1 MEISASCVDQVML
14 KTINSSSRYTVVQGG
29 TPVPTYINSVPGYMS
44 VGDVRFNT
52 NMQRLEVYDG
62 QMWIEINTGYASV
75 GLTPDA
81 EMALDWAIT
90 KRNEELALEHL
101 AKSNTTIAD
110 LINQKKELDDKI
122 KMVQILMKEETKVGT
137 N

>member
-1 MEISASCVDQVML
+1 MI
-14 KTINSSSRYTVVQGG
+14 KTVNGTGRYIMVNGG
-29 TPVPTYINSVPGYMS
+29 FPATTYINTSSGFMN

-62 QMWIEINTGYASV
+62 NMWIELGTSHASV

-81 EMALDWAIT
+81 ENALDWAIK
-90 KRNEELALEHL
+90 KRNEEYMLEQK
-101 AKSNTTIAD
+101 AKDNPAIAD
-110 LINQKKELDDKI
+110 LLNQRKKIDE
-122 KMVQILMKEETKVGT
+122 QIQVIEILTKDNKVGT

>member
-1 MEISASCVDQVML
+1 M
-14 KTINSSSRYTVVQGG
+14 N
-29 TPVPTYINSVPGYMS
+29 
-44 VGDVRFNT
+44 VGDVRYNT
-52 NMQRLEVYDG
+52 QMQRLEVYDG
-62 QMWIEINTGYASV
+62 QMWLEINTSHASI

-81 EMALDWAIT
+81 EIALDWAT
-90 KRNEELALEHL
+90 KKRNEELALEQL
-101 AKSNTTIAD
+101 AKSNSTIAD

>member
-1 MEISASCVDQVML
+1 MIKTVNGTGRYVM
-14 KTINSSSRYTVVQGG
+14 VQGG
-29 TPVPTYINSVPGYMS
+29 FPATTYINTSSGFMN

-62 QMWIEINTGYASV
+62 NMWVELNTSHASV

-81 EMALDWAIT
+81 EIAIDWA
-90 KRNEELALEHL
+90 KRKLNEELALEQK
-101 AKSNTTIAD
+101 AKDNPAIAD
-110 LINQKKELDDKI
+110 LLKQRNTIDEQI
-122 KMVQILMKEETKVGT
+122 KVIEILTKDTKVGT

>member
-1 MEISASCVDQVML
+1 MIRTVSSAGRYVM
-14 KTINSSSRYTVVQGG
+14 VQGG
-29 TPVPTYINSVPGYMS
+29 FPSTTYINTSSGYMN

-52 NMQRLEVYDG
+52 NIQMLEVYDG
-62 QMWIEINTGYASV
+62 NRWVELNTSHANV

-81 EMALDWAIT
+81 ERALDWANRKIA
-90 KRNEELALEHL
+90 EEAELDRLA
-101 AKSNTTIAD
+101 ASNATIAD
-110 LINQKKELDDKI
+110 LVDQKKELDDKI

>member
-1 MEISASCVDQVML
+1 MV
-14 KTINSSSRYTVVQGG
+14 NGG
-29 TPVPTYINSVPGYMS
+29 MPATTYINTGSGYMN

-52 NMQRLEVYDG
+52 NTQILEVYDG
-62 QMWIEINTGYASV
+62 NRWVELHTSHASV

-81 EMALDWAIT
+81 ESALDWAL
-90 KRNEELALEHL
+90 KRMREDLELEYL
-101 AKSNTTIAD
+101 AKSNPTIAD
-110 LINQKKELDDKI
+110 LLNQKKELDDKI

>member
-1 MEISASCVDQVML
+1 MEISASRVDQVML
-14 KTINSSSRYTVVQGG
+14 RTVSGAGRYMMVSGGMPAHTYINSSS
-29 TPVPTYINSVPGYMS
+29 GYMN
-44 VGDVRFNT
+44 VGDVRYNVQ
-52 NMQRLEVYDG
+52 MQRLEVYDG
-62 QMWIEINTGYASV
+62 QMWLEINAGHASV

-81 EMALDWAIT
+81 EMAIDWAT
-90 KRNEELALEHL
+90 KKRNEELELLAL
-101 AKSNTTIAD
+101 ARSNTTIAD

>member
-1 MEISASCVDQVML
+1 MIKTVNGSGRYVM
-14 KTINSSSRYTVVQGG
+14 VQGG
-29 TPVPTYINSVPGYMS
+29 FPATTYINTSSGYMN

-52 NMQRLEVYDG
+52 SMQMLEVYDG
-62 QMWIEINTGYASV
+62 NRWVEMNTSHASV

-81 EMALDWAIT
+81 ESALDWALR
-90 KRNEELALEHL
+90 KMREDLELEYL
-101 AKSNTTIAD
+101 AKSNPTIAD

-122 KMVQILMKEETKVGT
+122 KMVQTLIKEEVKA

>member
-1 MEISASCVDQVML
+1 MI
-14 KTINSSSRYTVVQGG
+14 KTINGSGRYMMVNGGFPATTYMNTSS
-29 TPVPTYINSVPGYMS
+29 GYMN

-62 QMWIEINTGYASV
+62 NMWIELSTSHASV

-81 EMALDWAIT
+81 ENAIDWAI
-90 KRNEELALEHL
+90 KKQREDRELEEL
-101 AKSNTTIAD
+101 AKSNKTIAD

-122 KMVQILMKEETKVGT
+122 KMVQTLMKEEVKVGT